1 MSIRF
6 ERLVAC
12 TKENSVRIA
21 FVGVRVPGHLYPMTT
36 LARKLQAR
44 GHEVVFISVLDA
56 EPIVRG
62 AGLSFLPFCQDEYP
76 LGSSREALAKLSRL
90 QGAEALQFSV
100 RSSPRL
106 CNRQCRDF
114 LEP

>member
-1 MSIRF
+1 MKRGGPHRGSSLQTMSIRF

-12 TKENSVRIA
+12 TKEISARIA

-56 EPIVRG
+56 EPPTQMHPLSCARQDLFEG
-62 AGLSFLPFCQDEYP
+62 A
-76 LGSSREALAKLSRL
+76 K
-90 QGAEALQFSV
+90 
-100 RSSPRL
+100 
-106 CNRQCRDF
+106 
-114 LEP
+114 